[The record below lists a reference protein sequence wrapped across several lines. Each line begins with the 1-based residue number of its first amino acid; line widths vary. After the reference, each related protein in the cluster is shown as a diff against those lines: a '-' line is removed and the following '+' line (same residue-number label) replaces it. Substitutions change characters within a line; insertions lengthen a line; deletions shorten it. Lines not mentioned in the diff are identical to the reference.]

1 MSGSSS
7 SQQQTAQNTNLTQD
21 MSSALAQAMQSALTQ
36 QQQQASTQ
44 QQQQQATTTQQGV
57 TTQAPYAAAEPTLQ
71 TLLSQI
77 QGLTSNT
84 GLTPQ
89 ETAAYG
95 QLTQNA
101 QTSPTGSFAANATDL
116 TNKYL
121 TGDPTGLL
129 GSSLSAYQNSLNPI
143 ANNILTRPR
152 TPAYR
157 LC

>member
-1 MSGSSS
+1 M
-7 SQQQTAQNTNLTQD
+7 
-21 MSSALAQAMQSALTQ
+21 
-36 QQQQASTQ
+36 
-44 QQQQQATTTQQGV
+44 
-57 TTQAPYAAAEPTLQ
+57 
-71 TLLSQI
+71 
-77 QGLTSNT
+77 

-129 GSSLSAYQNSLNPI
+129 GSSLSSYQTALNPI
-143 ANNILTRPR
+143 ANA
-152 TPAYR
+152 TP
-157 LC
+157 